1 MLYSGKNDITKKALA
16 ESLKACMY
24 VKPLNKISVR
34 EVAENCGL
42 NRQTFYYHFQD
53 IYELL
58 EWTIDHDVIYNI
70 KEHDHF
76 QSWQDAGIYLLRYI
90 QKNGPLTLNILDSVE
105 RDHLKRFY
113 YKDTYSICTR
123 FLKETL
129 EGIEYEDDDFQRLA
143 HFYSITFTSLL
154 EDWVKNG
161 MKRTPEAEI
170 HTLELIVSGT
180 ARQAMLRFIGDK

>member
-24 VKPLNKISVR
+24 AKPLNKISVR

-123 FLKETL
+123 FLKEAMK
-129 EGIEYEDDDFQRLA
+129 GIEYDDDDFQRLA

-161 MKRTPEAEI
+161 MKRTPEEEI
-170 HTLELIVSGT
+170 HALELIVSGT

>member
-1 MLYSGKNDITKKALA
+1 MLYSGKNDITKRALA

-70 KEHDHF
+70 REHGHF

-113 YKDTYSICTR
+113 YKDTYSISTR
-123 FLKETL
+123 FLKEAM
-129 EGIEYEDDDFQRLA
+129 EGIEYDDDNFQRLA

-154 EDWVKNG
+154 EDWVKSG
-161 MKRTPEAEI
+161 MKRTPEEEI
-170 HTLELIVSGT
+170 HALELIVSGT
-180 ARQAMLRFIGDK
+180 ARQAMLRFVGDK